1 MGGMDKEIP
10 RKEQLRRKFITA
22 AKIGAIVGVA
32 VIAIVSYTNMVRP
45 RVDISKIKTGAV
57 DVGTIEST
65 ISSSGIIKPAIEER
79 ILSPIA
85 SRVIEVYKT
94 VGDSV
99 NEGEPL
105 LLLNLSKIDEELR
118 TLYEQL
124 DFKREELRQAR
135 IKHENDLL
143 NREMDIESKTLTVEQ
158 LRQDLRNEQYLDS
171 LGSGTGENI
180 RRAQASLRSAEVEL
194 ARLKRELSN
203 ERDFQASN
211 LRMKHTELDQFER
224 SIREK
229 EQVHQEAR
237 ILSPRK
243 AILTR
248 IKSKVGENVGVNDE
262 VAVVA
267 DLSSLL
273 IEGELPD
280 TYNGQVAAGAEVI
293 IRLGKEQCG
302 GRIVELSPVAE
313 GAMLPYVVVPDA
325 TTGVKLKPGTR
336 AEIHIKSGIISD
348 AVRIPNGMYYTSG
361 PGSYELFVVNA
372 DGTEA
377 EKRLVTLGKANYD
390 YVEVIK
396 GLDPGER
403 IILSDVSRFKS
414 ARSIKLKEGL

>member
-1 MGGMDKEIP
+1 MDKEIP
-10 RKEQLRRKFITA
+10 KKEQLRRRFIMIAKVGAAVTA
-22 AKIGAIVGVA
+22 V
-32 VIAIVSYTNMVRP
+32 VIAIVIYTNMVRP
-45 RVDISKIKTGAV
+45 TIDVSKIKMGTA

-65 ISSSGIIKPAIEER
+65 ITSSGIIKPALEER
-79 ILSPIA
+79 ILSPIS
-85 SRVIEVYKT
+85 SRVVEVYKT

-99 NEGEPL
+99 DVGEPL
-105 LLLNLSKIDEELR
+105 LLLNLNKLNEELR

-135 IKHENDLL
+135 IQNENDLH
-143 NREMDIESKTLTVEQ
+143 NREMDIESKKLTVEQ

-194 ARLKRELSN
+194 ERMKRELEN
-203 ERDFQASN
+203 QRDFQAAN
-211 LRMKHTELDQFER
+211 LRMKQTELERFER
-224 SIREK
+224 SIGEQ
-229 EQVHQEAR
+229 EQVHQDAR

-248 IKSKVGENVGVNDE
+248 ITNKVGENVNVNDE

-267 DLSSLL
+267 DLSTFI

-280 TYNGQVAAGAEVI
+280 AYNGQVAAGSEVI
-293 IRLGKEQCG
+293 IRLGKQSCG
-302 GRIVELSPVAE
+302 GKIAELSPLSE
-313 GAMLPYVVVPDA
+313 GSMLPFVVAPE
-325 TTGVKLKPGTR
+325 TGDSVKLKPGAR
-336 AEIHIKSGIISD
+336 AEIHVKSGTITD
-348 AVRIPNGMYYTSG
+348 AVRIPNEMYYTSG
-361 PGSYELFVVNA
+361 PGTYELYVVNTE
-372 DGTEA
+372 GTEA

-396 GLDPGER
+396 GLDPGEK

-414 ARSIKLKEGL
+414 VRSIKLTGK